1 MIASRYRGKDR
12 SAYTL
17 LELMIVLA
25 ILVTVMAVAWPR
37 ITGQLQ
43 TIGPREAALQLK
55 GDLEE
60 AREQAVLT
68 GEAWAVRI
76 ERGQARYEIGPVAEF
91 RSRQQSSLG
100 VQGLRSS
107 VEAQLGLTE
116 ASLPTTGGGS
126 LSGST
131 LTATPVGRIEPIDL
145 PIGMIFDD
153 GVAHSTQDVNAVRV
167 DPNGANAVATAP
179 STVPNAALFNPGTG
193 VVPANLPVDPNAM
206 PAMVDPMNAPPATSQ
221 DTWKYVVVFQP
232 DGRAT
237 ESEVRLKEQLSESK
251 IRLRVRGFTGA
262 VTIDAVERKQKLL
275 PQEMG
280 LEGETLFEGDAQGDP
295 QADALGTPGVPA
307 SDAALTPAMTPAAYP
322 STQGVPV
329 R

>member
-91 RSRQQSSLG
+91 RSRQRSSLG

-116 ASLPTTGGGS
+116 TSLPATGGGS
-126 LSGST
+126 LSGSA
-131 LTATPVGRIEPIDL
+131 LTATPVSRIEPIDL

-167 DPNGANAVATAP
+167 DPNGANAVAPAP
-179 STVPNAALFNPGTG
+179 STALFNPGNG
-193 VVPANLPVDPNAM
+193 VVPANLPGDPNAM

-275 PQEMG
+275 PQELG
-280 LEGETLFEGDAQGDP
+280 LEGDTLFEGDAQGDP
-295 QADALGTPGVPA
+295 LADALGAPGVPA
-307 SDAALTPAMTPAAYP
+307 SDAALTPASDAALTPATYP
-322 STQGVPV
+322 ATQGVPV